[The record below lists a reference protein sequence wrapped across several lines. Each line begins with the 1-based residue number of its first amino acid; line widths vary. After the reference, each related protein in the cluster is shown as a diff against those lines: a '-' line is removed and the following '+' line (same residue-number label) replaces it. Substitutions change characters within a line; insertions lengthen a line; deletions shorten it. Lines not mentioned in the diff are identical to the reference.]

1 MPTNDRSKAD
11 TVTVVL
17 ASGPDLTSTLEAAVR
32 EFCRE
37 DFRSRAPLLAQEIV
51 VVGERP
57 GRHEGRDVAGA
68 AARAFRA
75 QGQMARIVRPPSTF
89 ARAREL
95 IPGVGAGDWV
105 LVDIRGRGAGLKA
118 VRVPRALAGAA
129 IVAAI
134 DLQGAT
140 SPIGIW
146 PAYVHPLVGA
156 AAASSRS
163 RTSLAADLALAF
175 SHRGLL
181 IGGTVGSLD
190 IGVATE
196 DLVAAELITLAL
208 RESGDSEVGP
218 WENPLV
224 QRATELEIGVTR
236 PDQIRLVPRWLGSPG
251 SPKSEALV
259 TLADRLGLRLG
270 LPTP

>member
-1 MPTNDRSKAD
+1 MPTNDWSKAD
-11 TVTVVL
+11 TVAVVL
-17 ASGPDLTSTLEAAVR
+17 ASGPDLTSALEAAVR
-32 EFCRE
+32 EFDRQ
-37 DFRSRAPLLAQEIV
+37 DFRARASLLAQEIV
-51 VVGERP
+51 VVGEP
-57 GRHEGRDVAGA
+57 LGRREGRDVADA
-68 AARAFRA
+68 AACAFRG
-75 QGQMARIVRPPSTF
+75 QGQMARIVRPPSAF
-89 ARAREL
+89 MRARGL
-95 IPGVGAGDWV
+95 VPSVGAGDWV
-105 LVDIRGRGAGLKA
+105 AVDIRGRGAGLRS

-129 IVAAI
+129 MVAAI

-156 AAASSRS
+156 AASSSS

-175 SHRGLL
+175 STSGVL

-208 RESGDSEVGP
+208 RESGDAEVGP

-236 PDQIRLVPRWLGSPG
+236 PDQIRLVPRWVGSPG
-251 SPKSEALV
+251 SPKSEALAA
-259 TLADRLGLRLG
+259 LADRLGLRLG